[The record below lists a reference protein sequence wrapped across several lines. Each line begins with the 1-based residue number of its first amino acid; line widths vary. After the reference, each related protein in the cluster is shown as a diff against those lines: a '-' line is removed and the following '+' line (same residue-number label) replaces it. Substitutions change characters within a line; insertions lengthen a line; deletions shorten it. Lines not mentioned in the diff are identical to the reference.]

1 MSADPIFL
9 SASVPNKE
17 LQTYVPDPVAIREA
31 VRALVGVVLAV
42 PGRLL
47 IFGGHPAISPM
58 VWEDAESLGAVDRV
72 YIYQSELFRPVVPP
86 QAHFF
91 AALQHLVWTPAVPDP
106 DPKIE
111 RAKSLDL
118 MRRAMIERRVL
129 DARKVDD
136 PSAPADFPEYS
147 AGVFIG
153 GMDGIE
159 DEWKRFRGR
168 YSKAKALLVA
178 STGGAAR
185 VLMADPGRV
194 PNYPPPSY
202 PSPERY
208 LLERDRRYR
217 FVFRTLLPP

>member
-1 MSADPIFL
+1 MNAAPIFL
-9 SASVPNKE
+9 SASVPNRD

-31 VRALVGVVLAV
+31 VRALVGITLAV

-58 VWEDAESLGAVDRV
+58 VWEDAESLGAVDRI
-72 YIYQSELFRPVVPP
+72 YIFQSELFRPVVPP

-91 AALQHLVWTPAVPDP
+91 EALKHLVWTPAVPDP
-106 DPKIE
+106 DQKIA
-111 RAKSLDL
+111 RDRSLDL

-129 DARKVDD
+129 DARKVYD
-136 PSAPADFPEYS
+136 PAAPADFAEYS

-159 DEWKRFRGR
+159 DEWSRFRGH
-168 YSKAKALLVA
+168 YPSAKALLVA
-178 STGGAAR
+178 STAGAAR
-185 VLMADPGRV
+185 LLMDDPNRV
-194 PNYPPPSY
+194 PNYSP
-202 PSPERY
+202 PERR

-217 FVFRTLLPP
+217 FVFRSLLPP